1 MQEQESETDRTG
13 GRDQHGAA
21 AETGFVETNGIE
33 TYYERRGEGP
43 PIVFVHGTLMSTTAW
58 DAQVE
63 ALSDEYTTIAYDVR
77 GHGRT
82 GGSDVESYSFDLY
95 AEDLHALLGALD
107 VRKPVLVGL
116 SGGGCIAQVYAA
128 RHPENVAGLVLS
140 DTFTTGPLSLSGRL
154 LFANLRVF
162 GLLDRVVRYT
172 TLNRIQLR
180 VANRFAPGSGGDG
193 MTTQRLIEEAPTISH
208 REFVKITDAMAGFP
222 ASDFDGAEITA
233 PTLVLYGEHT
243 PATFR
248 AMHARVP
255 EGLPNAT
262 VEVQVVPGGGHA
274 SNIDS
279 PQFFTEAVRGVLTQ
293 VHDGTE

>member
-1 MQEQESETDRTG
+1 MQEHEYSSDRTAD
-13 GRDQHGAA
+13 RDERATTVEA
-21 AETGFVETNGIE
+21 GFVETNGVE

-43 PIVFVHGTLMSTTAW
+43 PVVFVHGTLMSTTAW
-58 DAQVE
+58 DAQTE
-63 ALSDEYTTIAYDVR
+63 ALADEYTTIAYDVR

-82 GGSDVESYSFDLY
+82 GGSDVESYSFALY
-95 AEDLHALLGALD
+95 AEDLHALLAALD

-140 DTFTTGPLSLSGRL
+140 DTFTTGPLSLPGRL

-162 GLLDRVVRYT
+162 GLLDKLVRYT
-172 TLNRIQLR
+172 TLNRLQLR
-180 VANRFAPGSGGDG
+180 VANRLAPGSGGDG
-193 MTTQRLIEEAPTISH
+193 MTTQRLIEEAPIISH
-208 REFVKITDAMAGFP
+208 REFVKITDAMASFP
-222 ASDFDGAEITA
+222 TSDFDGSGI
-233 PTLVLYGEHT
+233 PVPVLVLYGENT

-262 VEVQVVPGGGHA
+262 VEVQVVPDGGHA
-274 SNIDS
+274 SNIDD
-279 PQFFTEAVRGVLTQ
+279 PTFFTGAVRAFLDR
-293 VHDGTE
+293 VHGGE

>member
-1 MQEQESETDRTG
+1 MREQESGERRTG
-13 GRDQHGAA
+13 DRNERGAV
-21 AETGFVETNGIE
+21 ETGFAETNGIE

-43 PIVFVHGTLMSTTAW
+43 PVVFVHGTLMSTTAW

-63 ALSDEYTTIAYDVR
+63 ALSGEYTTITYDVR

-95 AEDLHALLGALD
+95 AEDLHALLAALD
-107 VRKPVLVGL
+107 VGKPVLVGL

-162 GLLDRVVRYT
+162 GLLDSVVRYT
-172 TLNRIQLR
+172 TLNRLQLW
-180 VANRFAPGSGGDG
+180 VANRLAPGSGGDEV
-193 MTTQRLIEEAPTISH
+193 TTQRLIEEAPTITH
-208 REFVKITDAMAGFP
+208 REFVKITDAMASFP
-222 ASDFDGAEITA
+222 SSDFDGTGITA
-233 PTLVLYGEHT
+233 PALVLYGERT

-255 EGLPNAT
+255 EGLPNAE
-262 VEVQVVPGGGHA
+262 VEVQVVPDGGHA
-274 SNIDS
+274 SNVDN
-279 PQFFTEAVRGVLTQ
+279 PEFFTEAVRGFLERA
-293 VHDGTE
+293 HERE